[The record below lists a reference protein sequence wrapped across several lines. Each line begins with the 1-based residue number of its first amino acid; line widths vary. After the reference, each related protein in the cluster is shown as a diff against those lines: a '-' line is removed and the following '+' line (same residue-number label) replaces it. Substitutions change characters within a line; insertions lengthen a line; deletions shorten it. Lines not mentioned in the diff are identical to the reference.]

1 MKWDDTAVAAG
12 LFLVLVALFSAGC
25 VTLVGMLVTRAVRR
39 RREVRSQRRG
49 FDVIPRHERE

>member
-12 LFLVLVALFSAGC
+12 LFLVLIALFSAGC

-39 RREVRSQRRG
+39 RREVLSKRRG
-49 FDVIPRHERE
+49 FDVIPQADRK

>member
-12 LFLVLVALFSAGC
+12 LFLVLIAMFSAGC

-39 RREVRSQRRG
+39 RREGLRKRRG
-49 FDVIPRHERE
+49 FDVITRHERE